1 MRAPLF
7 YKRRFCN
14 ETPVSAAR
22 VVGNKLVYL
31 PRDARAAVM
40 SVETIGTRA
49 GEVEGKLDCTRCTF
63 VYAIY
68 IVPRFSGL
76 NMIAFERFRGRVI

>member
-63 VYAIY
+63 VCLRDIHSPAFLRLEYDCFRAIS
-68 IVPRFSGL
+68 R
-76 NMIAFERFRGRVI
+76 